1 MRRTDRVGDQIRA
14 ELSDL
19 LLREVKDPRV
29 RLASISSVEVSGD
42 LSHAKV
48 LVSVLGADADREQAV
63 EALEHARGFL
73 RSQLARRLTLRI
85 VPELHFK
92 LDRGAEYSRQIEDL
106 LESLDDDRKPA

>member
-1 MRRTDRVGDQIRA
+1 MRRSDRVGDQIRS

-29 RLASISSVEVSGD
+29 RLASITSVDVSGD

-48 LVSVLGADADREQAV
+48 LVSVLGAEENREPAV
-63 EALEHARGFL
+63 QALEHARGFL
-73 RSQLARRLTLRI
+73 RSQLARRLKLRI

-106 LESLDDDRKPA
+106 LERLEDDREPA

>member
-1 MRRTDRVGDQIRA
+1 MHRSERVGDQIRA
-14 ELSDL
+14 ELADL

-48 LVSVLGADADREQAV
+48 LVSVLGADENRAQAV

-73 RSQLARRLTLRI
+73 RSQLARRLKLRI

-92 LDRGAEYSRQIEDL
+92 LDRGAEYSRQISDL
-106 LESLDDDRKPA
+106 LDSLEDDRERS